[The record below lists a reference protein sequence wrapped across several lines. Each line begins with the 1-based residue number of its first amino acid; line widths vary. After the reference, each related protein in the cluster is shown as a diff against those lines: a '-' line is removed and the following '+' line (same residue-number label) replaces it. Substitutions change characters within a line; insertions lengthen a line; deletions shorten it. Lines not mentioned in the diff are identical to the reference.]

1 MTMNGNLIVAIPSK
15 GRIMDASYAFFQNAG
30 LEIRR
35 PTDTREYVGSIKG
48 VANADVWFMS
58 PAEIAASLDSGAVH
72 LGVTGKD
79 LLQETAVDME
89 SAIALI
95 KPLGFGRADVV
106 VAVPGSWIDV
116 STMTDLED
124 VCMDFRA
131 RHHRPLRVATKYL
144 SLTRQF
150 FARHGLSDYRIV
162 ESSSATEGAPAS
174 GVAEVVVDIK
184 STGATLAA
192 NNLKVLTDGKIL
204 ESEAHLAAAIKA
216 SWSKSAKDA
225 LAHILDMV
233 AARDSALSTFIVRF
247 QNSKRAGKAM
257 KDITKDYDCLI
268 LRTPPPDGEV
278 QCPEE
283 HLHDVVQRLRE
294 EGASGII
301 ARSAEYVFPE
311 NNPLLDRIRP
321 RLEKD

>member
-1 MTMNGNLIVAIPSK
+1 MTDNLIIAMPSK
-15 GRIMDASYAFFQNAG
+15 GRIMDASYVFFQNAG

-35 PTDTREYVGSIKG
+35 PTHAREYVGTIKG
-48 VANADVWFMS
+48 VANVDVWFMS

-106 VAVPGSWIDV
+106 VAVPSSWIDV

-124 VCMDFRA
+124 VCMDFRG

-174 GVAEVVVDIK
+174 GVAEIVVDIK

-204 ESEAHLAAAIKA
+204 KSEAYLAASVKA
-216 SWSKSAKDA
+216 SWSKRARDA

-233 AARDSALSTFIVRF
+233 AAKDSASSTFIVRF
-247 QNSKRAGKAM
+247 RNSKQVGEAI
-257 KDITKDYDCLI
+257 KDIARAYNCLI
-268 LRTPPPDGEV
+268 LRIPPPDGEL

-283 HLHDVVQRLRE
+283 HLYDVVQRLRE
-294 EGASGII
+294 EETTGII
-301 ARSAEYVFPE
+301 VRSAEYVFPE
-311 NNPLLDRIRP
+311 TNPLLDRIQH
-321 RLEKD
+321 RLRKG